1 MNPIGATRNIIEKL
15 IENFSDFQSYQA
27 NMVSSLKNA
36 MDLIGLVR
44 QMRML
49 EIKKETLRLETV
61 TLKRAFFESYYI
73 LKRKFIDKNIEFIL
87 DIEDNTQIIA
97 ENTSLVNSV
106 LNNLLTNAI
115 KFSYPNSKIIITS
128 ESKKKNIQ
136 VCVQD
141 FGIGM
146 PSVLLNNIFDVSKST
161 SRLGTNGENGTGFGM
176 PLIKKFMNFYGGEI
190 EIFSKEKRGKNK
202 DHGTS
207 VFLTFRSPS

>member
-176 PLIKKFMNFYGGEI
+176 PLIKKFMNSI
-190 EIFSKEKRGKNK
+190 
-202 DHGTS
+202 
-207 VFLTFRSPS
+207 